1 MLDVRAGAILLALA
15 AALLVASVVI
25 LVRSPPGSAAAND
38 FVQRV
43 DQNGN
48 GVIDEAEYRRVGDGE
63 LAFVHVDADGNG
75 VLEPWEVDVLLRSV
89 SPLRASMAWV
99 LRAL

>member
-1 MLDVRAGAILLALA
+1 MLAVRARALLLALA
-15 AALLVASVVI
+15 AALLVASVGT
-25 LVRSPPGSAAAND
+25 LVRSPPGSAAAID
-38 FVQRV
+38 FLQRV
-43 DQNGN
+43 DHDGN

-75 VLEPWEVDVLLRSV
+75 VLEPWEVDVVLRSV

-99 LRAL
+99 PRAL